1 MRLSGHEILIHS
13 FRQGQEFLQSE
24 VPGKLK
30 NTKWTKVLICK
41 KCDANWPRNL
51 LTVRIISAQMLG
63 FVSDIPTLCVRERET
78 VFFWLLFLRSE
89 TSGGRTLGQI
99 WLTVKAPVCDSCFTY
114 LNETL
119 LRIERIVLR
128 CFSRIPVSSGA
139 STVLY
144 KAWPPSTWMGVSFSA
159 STPIVSVCSFK

>member
-1 MRLSGHEILIHS
+1 MKGKKHLSVDIYLYLTDLSGLSCRKTCIFPLSPVPTPPQNRASQNILTRIKVGENHMRLSGHEILIHS

-51 LTVRIISAQMLG
+51 LTVHIISAQMLG

-78 VFFWLLFLRSE
+78 VFFFFFWLLFLRSE

-99 WLTVKAPVCDSCFTY
+99 
-114 LNETL
+114 
-119 LRIERIVLR
+119 
-128 CFSRIPVSSGA
+128 
-139 STVLY
+139 
-144 KAWPPSTWMGVSFSA
+144 
-159 STPIVSVCSFK
+159 